1 MCQKHVISFLLA
13 LFLFSCS
20 KETIEHRLSVVAVP
34 SVGGSVSPSTGSFE
48 QGTIISLLANPAPE
62 YLFKDWSGSISGTSN
77 PYSLNMNSDKTI
89 TANFEKRTY
98 PLSIEIEGQGTVQ
111 ETVIS
116 TLTSTPYSSGTVV
129 QLKATPVEG
138 WVFKGWTGDLSS
150 ESNPSSIR
158 VDKAVQ
164 VKATFVTDYPVKLD
178 LMHKPTSL
186 FVSQNYPIKL
196 EVTYKSGTKKVI
208 EQGFTSSIIDNGNL
222 LAKLTNQNLLAIK
235 SGQIQLKIDFE
246 NLSQTYPITISPV
259 EDVADFDVFLKTPMS
274 SSSIVVPVVVISF
287 LPTQDGINL
296 DMNMAPDDYWELK
309 NSTLQEAKNRFTG
322 ELKITKFG
330 IEEGSR
336 FRQFTTS
343 QEVKPYAGFQVIKFF
358 NVYEV
363 EFTNYI
369 TGLKTFD
376 YHKLFQKLGM
386 DTLINQYQV
395 KEIWFNA
402 FVKDKFPSVVNS
414 PYNDPNTY
422 YNFPESNMSSPITG
436 DVSNSYYFPDDLPIY
451 KHTYVVYGNSGH
463 RGADTN
469 LHNRGHQIEA
479 QMNYIENLVH
489 KPAMGNAL
497 FKNHF
502 VGIKPSTGLPLNRV
516 GMTHFP
522 PNTSVDYD
530 YDNSNLVSSDIVD
543 WQASGGT
550 TTKVNRDLWK
560 NIVYSYSFVNKNY
573 GRNQTTD
580 YSQDAQVKWLIFWW
594 QSIPGLNHPLTYNN
608 QKITN
613 WWDIFYHWDDAIKNG
628 KGLYEIPVGKSKNTH
643 PSLLNRVQTSAA
655 EICTENE
662 IPLKKTNSFRIK

>member
-34 SVGGSVSPSTGSFE
+34 SVGGSVTPPTGSFE

-208 EQGFTSSIIDNGNL
+208 EQGFTSSIIDNGSL

-386 DTLINQYQV
+386 DTLVNQYQV

-422 YNFPESNMSSPITG
+422 YNFPESNMSSRITG
-436 DVSNSYYFPDDLPIY
+436 DVSNSYYFPNDLPIY

-560 NIVYSYSFVNKNY
+560 NIVYPYSFVNKNY

-594 QSIPGLNHPLTYNN
+594 QSIPGLNHSLTYNN

-643 PSLLNRVQTSAA
+643 PSILNRVQTSAA

>member
-34 SVGGSVSPSTGSFE
+34 SAGGSVSPSTGSFE

-77 PYSLNMNSDKTI
+77 PYSLNMNADKNI
-89 TANFEKRTY
+89 TAHFEKRTY

-386 DTLINQYQV
+386 DTLVNQYQV

-422 YNFPESNMSSPITG
+422 YNFPESNMSSRITG
-436 DVSNSYYFPDDLPIY
+436 DVSNSYYFPNDLPIY
-451 KHTYVVYGNSGH
+451 NHTYVVYGNSGH

-489 KPAMGNAL
+489 KPAIGNAL

-560 NIVYSYSFVNKNY
+560 NIVYPYSFVNKNY

>member
-1 MCQKHVISFLLA
+1 MFKKHAIFFIFSLL
-13 LFLFSCS
+13 LCSCS

-34 SVGGSVSPSTGSFE
+34 SMGGSVTPSTGSFE
-48 QGTIISLLANPAPE
+48 QGSLISLLASPAPE
-62 YLFKDWSGSISGTSN
+62 YLFKDWSGSISGSSN

-89 TANFEKRTY
+89 RANFEKRTY
-98 PLSIEIEGQGTVQ
+98 PLSVEIEGQGTVQ
-111 ETVIS
+111 ETIIS
-116 TLTSTPYSSGTVV
+116 TQSSTPYSSGTVV
-129 QLKATPVEG
+129 QLKASPVEG
-138 WVFKGWTGDLSS
+138 WVFKGWTGDLTS

-164 VKATFVTDYPVKLD
+164 VKATFVADYPVTLKLVNQPA
-178 LMHKPTSL
+178 HL
-186 FVSQNYPIKL
+186 FVSQNYSIKL
-196 EVTYKSGTKKVI
+196 EVSYKSGTKKVL
-208 EQGFTSSIIDNGNL
+208 EQGFSSSILSNSP

-235 SGQIQLKIDFE
+235 SGQIQLKIELE

-259 EDVADFDVFLKTPMS
+259 EDVTDYDVFLKTPVS

-287 LPTQDGINL
+287 LPTLDGINL
-296 DMNMAPDDYWELK
+296 DMNLAPDDYWELK

-336 FRQFTTS
+336 FRQFNST
-343 QEVKPYAGFQVIKFF
+343 QEAKPYAGFQVIKFF

-363 EFTNYI
+363 EFTQYI

-386 DTLINQYQV
+386 DTLVNQYQV

-422 YNFPESNMSSPITG
+422 YNFPESNMSSPSTG
-436 DVSNSYYFPDDLPIY
+436 DVSNSYYFPNDLPIY
-451 KHTYVVYGNSGH
+451 NNTYVVYGNSGH

-489 KPAMGNAL
+489 KPSLGNAL
-497 FKNHF
+497 FKNFF
-502 VGIKPSTGLPLNRV
+502 VGIKPSSGLPLNRV

-530 YDNSNLVSSDIVD
+530 YDNTNLVSSDILD
-543 WQASGGT
+543 WQASGGA

-560 NIVYSYSFVNKNY
+560 NIVYPYSLVNKNY

-594 QSIPGLNHPLTYNN
+594 QSIPGLNHSLTYNN
-608 QKITN
+608 QKLSN
-613 WWDIFYHWDDAIKNG
+613 WWDLFYHWDEAIKQR
-628 KGLYEIPVGKSKNTH
+628 KGLYEIPVGKSKGAH
-643 PSLLNRVQTSAA
+643 PPFQNRIQSTASEV
-655 EICTENE
+655 CTENE
-662 IPLKKTNSFRIK
+662 IPLKKTLSTRIK

>member
-1 MCQKHVISFLLA
+1 MCPKHVISFLVA

-34 SVGGSVSPSTGSFE
+34 SAGGSVSPSTGSFE

-77 PYSLNMNSDKTI
+77 PYSLNMNADKNI

-116 TLTSTPYSSGTVV
+116 TLTSTPYSSGTLV

-138 WVFKGWTGDLSS
+138 WVFKGWTGDVSS

-164 VKATFVTDYPVKLD
+164 VKATFVTDYPIKLD

-208 EQGFTSSIIDNGNL
+208 EQGFTSYIIENGSL
-222 LAKLTNQNLLAIK
+222 LVKLTNQNLLAIK
-235 SGQIQLKIDFE
+235 SGQIQLKIDYE

-259 EDVADFDVFLKTPMS
+259 EDVTDFDVFLKTPMS
-274 SSSIVVPVVVISF
+274 SSSIVVPVVIISF

-296 DMNMAPDDYWELK
+296 DMNLAPDDYWELK

-343 QEVKPYAGFQVIKFF
+343 QEVKPYAGFKVIKFF

-386 DTLINQYQV
+386 DTLVNQYQV

-436 DVSNSYYFPDDLPIY
+436 DVSNSYYFPNDLPIY
-451 KHTYVVYGNSGH
+451 NHTYVVYGNSGH

-489 KPAMGNAL
+489 KPAIGNAL

-560 NIVYSYSFVNKNY
+560 NIVYPYSFVNKNY
-573 GRNQTTD
+573 GLNQTTD